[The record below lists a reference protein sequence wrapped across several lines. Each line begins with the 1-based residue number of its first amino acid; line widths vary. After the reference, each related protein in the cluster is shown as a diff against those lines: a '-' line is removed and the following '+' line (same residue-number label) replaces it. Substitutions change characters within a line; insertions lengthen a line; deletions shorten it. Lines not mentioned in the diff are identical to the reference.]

1 MAGIRKEKMPTL
13 SEMVDDVKSNLIG
26 YTLRQDRI
34 TYVTNAGGLTTTSS
48 AITVG
53 SADNLAKGIIEI
65 DDELIWVDRF
75 DKSTNT
81 MTVAPGFGRGYQGTT
96 ASPHAQYAQVTLAPT
111 FPRNAIKKAIND
123 TINSYFPKLW
133 SVSSTTFTFN
143 ASQTTYALPDD
154 AETILFMS
162 WQTTGSSQE
171 WLPVNRWRADPMAN
185 AATFNTNNTVNI
197 YENIQPGRT
206 VQVWYTTEPNTLDA
220 STDDYT
226 DVTGLP
232 SSTVDVTI
240 LGACYKLL
248 SFLDTGRINLTSAE
262 ADLNDTKNPYN
273 SGASASR
280 YVFALYQQ
288 RLQEEALKL
297 ADKYPIRIHYTK

>member
-1 MAGIRKEKMPTL
+1 MAGIRKEAMPTL
-13 SEMVDDVKSNLIG
+13 GEMIDEIRANLQG
-26 YTLRQDRI
+26 YALRQDRVTYI
-34 TYVTNAGGLTTTSS
+34 TNSGGITATSNS
-48 AITVG
+48 ITVG
-53 SADNLAKGIIEI
+53 SSNNLAKGVIEI
-65 DDELIWVDRF
+65 DDELIWIDTF
-75 DKSTNT
+75 DKANNQ

-96 ASPHAQYAQVTLAPT
+96 AAPHAQYAQVTLAPT
-111 FPRNAIKKAIND
+111 FPRVNIKKAIND
-123 TINSYFPKLW
+123 TINSYYPKLW

-143 ASQTTYALPDD
+143 ASQITYALPDD
-154 AETILFMS
+154 AEQILFMS

-171 WLPVNRWRADPMAN
+171 WLPINRWRADSMAN
-185 AATFNTNNTVNI
+185 VATFNTKNTVNI

-220 STDDYT
+220 STDDYE

-232 SSTVDVTI
+232 ASTYDVTV
-240 LGACYKLL
+240 LGASYKHL
-248 SFLDTGRINLTSAE
+248 SFLDAGRINLTSAE

-280 YVFALYQQ
+280 YIFALYQQ

-297 ADKYPIRIHYTK
+297 ADKYPIRLHYTK